1 MADSTIGKA
10 YVQIVPSADGI
21 TEKMNTLFGGK
32 GDEVGKSVGSEFG
45 SGMLNAI
52 TGFGSK
58 ITSFMSGLAS
68 EITSIAMN
76 AFSSLSDVA
85 AYGDDIDKMSQKMGL
100 SAEAYQEWQA
110 VMQHSGTSMEAMQ
123 SSMKTLANAAET
135 NSDAFKALGITEKE
149 LAKLSQEE
157 LFEKTISELQKMD
170 DVTERTY
177 LSGKLLG
184 RGATELG
191 ALLNTSAEETE
202 AMKQRVHELGGVM
215 SDEAIKASA
224 QFQDNLQ
231 DLQTALTGAKNEIIS
246 NFLPSVN
253 LLTEGFTKLVA
264 GEEGADELIGKG
276 ITQFLGEFET
286 VASSVLESINTFI
299 EQNSGV
305 IIGGIVKMA
314 GGVAEGFAKSL
325 PKIVSA
331 INALIPQIVEA
342 FGSIGQSVV
351 STFPSVID
359 AVISLASEIAALLPT
374 LLSQIASAIVTALP
388 EIVNGIT
395 EMLPVLIDTVV
406 QVVDTIAALLPEI
419 IPPVFEAIVN
429 AIPMLAQTI
438 ADNLPVVIKT
448 LTDLVMSVAA
458 LIPDILPVLMP
469 ALTQAVTAL
478 IEGVAA
484 AMEELPELISAMIDI
499 SMAMVDAVL
508 DNLPLFLDCAV
519 QIVKAMGKAV
529 YDHFPEI
536 IDAFGKLFV
545 KIVDTV
551 EGWFPKIWDAIS
563 GIWKKIINGIEDGWD
578 DFMHEV
584 YEWGDSI
591 WEAAEE
597 IAGNIVD
604 FFGGPDGP
612 VGKMLEV
619 GEAII
624 DGIWEG
630 ITQGWEDL
638 KTNVTEF
645 GDTVVETFCDIFDIH
660 SPSKIMEDMVGKNLA
675 LGIGAGFS
683 DEIGNVTKQMGSEV
697 GGIIDEITGT
707 EIDANFSRSVT
718 FTQAA
723 ADTAAAG
730 TDAAPSQ
737 TTPATIQIVTPDRR
751 VLAEWLVP
759 DINDVMGGIL
769 ELQTRG
775 CAT

>member
-10 YVQIVPSADGI
+10 FVQIVPSADGI

-68 EITSIAMN
+68 EISGMAMS

-157 LFEKTISELQKMD
+157 LFEKTIAELQKMD

-202 AMKQRVHELGGVM
+202 AMKQRVHELGGVLT
-215 SDEAIKASA
+215 DDAVKASA

-231 DLQTALTGAKNEIIS
+231 DLKTALTGTKNEIIAS
-246 NFLPSVN
+246 FLPSVN
-253 LLTEGFTKLVA
+253 MITEGFTKMLA
-264 GEEGADELIGKG
+264 GESGAEELIEQG
-276 ITQFLGEFET
+276 INQFLGRFKSVAET
-286 VASSVLESINTFI
+286 VLANIRNFI
-299 EQNSGV
+299 TNNSDT
-305 IIGGIVKMA
+305 IIGGIVEIGKGA
-314 GGVAEGFAKSL
+314 AEGFAEFL
-325 PKIVSA
+325 PQIVPAVS
-331 INALIPQIVEA
+331 ALIPQIVEA

-351 STFPSVID
+351 STFPAIID

-374 LLSQIASAIVTALP
+374 LLPQIASTIVTALP

-448 LTDLVMSVAA
+448 LTDLVMSVAQ
-458 LIPDILPVLMP
+458 LIPDILPVLVP
-469 ALTQAVTAL
+469 ALTQGMTAL

-499 SMAMVDAVL
+499 SMAMVDAIL
-508 DNLPLFLDCAV
+508 DNLPLFLDCGI
-519 QIVKAMGKAV
+519 QIIKAFGKAI

-536 IDAFGKLFV
+536 VEKFGELLV
-545 KIVDTV
+545 KIVDTI
-551 EGWFPKIWDAIS
+551 EGWYSKIWNAWGNLWD
-563 GIWKKIINGIEDGWD
+563 KIVNGIEGGWD

-584 YEWGDSI
+584 YEWGDSVL
-591 WEAAEE
+591 EALGEVWDD
-597 IAGNIVD
+597 IKDFWGGLWDNMVDIGGDLIGGIV
-604 FFGGPDGP
+604 
-612 VGKMLEV
+612 
-619 GEAII
+619 
-624 DGIWEG
+624 EG
-630 ITQGWEDL
+630 LKEGWENL
-638 KTNVTEF
+638 KESVTEF
-645 GDTVVETFCDIFDIH
+645 GDTVVETFCDIFDIN
-660 SPSKIMEDMVGKNLA
+660 SPSKIMEDMIGKNLA
-675 LGIGAGFS
+675 LGIGEGFA
-683 DEIGNVTKQMGSEV
+683 DEMNTVTKGMGKSV
-697 GGIIDEITGT
+697 SGVIDELSGY
-707 EIDANFSRSVT
+707 EMDADISRSVT
-718 FTQAA
+718 YTQTAVSV
-723 ADTAAAG
+723 ADTSA
-730 TDAAPSQ
+730 DPVAPTSP
-737 TTPATIQIVTPDRR
+737 TTFVVQLDSSEIARVTFS
-751 VLAEWLVP
+751 E
-759 DINDVMGGIL
+759 INALLGKTTT
-769 ELQTRG
+769 LQARG
-775 CAT
+775 YA

>member
-58 ITSFMSGLAS
+58 ITSLMSGLAS
-68 EITSIAMN
+68 EITGMAMS

-314 GGVAEGFAKSL
+314 GGVAEGFSKSL

-331 INALIPQIVEA
+331 VSALIPQIAEA

-351 STFPSVID
+351 STFPAIID

-374 LLSQIASAIVTALP
+374 LLPQIASAIVTALP

-406 QVVDTIAALLPEI
+406 QVVDTIAALLPDV

-469 ALTQAVTAL
+469 ALTQGVTAL

-499 SMAMVDAVL
+499 SMAMVDAIL
-508 DNLPLFLDCAV
+508 DNLPLFLDCGI
-519 QIVKAMGKAV
+519 QIIKAFGKAI

-536 IDAFGKLFV
+536 VEKFGELLV
-545 KIVDTV
+545 KIVDTI
-551 EGWFPKIWDAIS
+551 EGWYSKIWNAWGNLWD
-563 GIWKKIINGIEDGWD
+563 KIVNGIEGGWD

-584 YEWGDSI
+584 YEWGDSVL
-591 WEAAEE
+591 EALDEVWDD
-597 IAGNIVD
+597 IKDFWGGLWDNMVDIGGDLIGGIV
-604 FFGGPDGP
+604 
-612 VGKMLEV
+612 
-619 GEAII
+619 
-624 DGIWEG
+624 EG
-630 ITQGWEDL
+630 LKEGWENL
-638 KTNVTEF
+638 KESVTEF
-645 GDTVVETFCDIFDIH
+645 GDTVVETFCDIFDIN

-683 DEIGNVTKQMGSEV
+683 DEIGNVTKRMGSEV

-718 FTQAA
+718 YTQAASDTAAA
-723 ADTAAAG
+723 ADTA
-730 TDAAPSQ
+730 PSEK
-737 TTPATIQIVTPDRR
+737 TPAVIQLMSADRR
-751 VLAEWLVP
+751 TTAEWLLP
-759 DINDVMGGIL
+759 DMN
-769 ELQTRG
+769 ELLGMTITLDAKG